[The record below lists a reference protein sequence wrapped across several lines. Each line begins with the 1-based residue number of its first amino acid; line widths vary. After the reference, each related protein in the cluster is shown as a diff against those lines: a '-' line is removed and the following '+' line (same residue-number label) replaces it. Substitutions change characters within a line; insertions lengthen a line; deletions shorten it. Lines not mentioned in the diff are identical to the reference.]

1 MISKI
6 LKSLGS
12 AAEGIETER
21 HIKCQINVKGM
32 EMWLILMNDCISFL
46 LSETYSAKFKAQS
59 SVILQPRVHDPSFN
73 HSKLENNN

>member
-32 EMWLILMNDCISFL
+32 EM
-46 LSETYSAKFKAQS
+46 
-59 SVILQPRVHDPSFN
+59 
-73 HSKLENNN
+73 